1 MKDTFTQ
8 FIRLGIAILLLAMV
22 LYWVDATWYAPDR
35 LPTCVQ
41 ANLPANRIC
50 LETVHN
56 QYNNKAVWIDAR
68 SASDYE
74 IHRLILSDAPVY
86 PIRKGPD
93 MAHQID
99 AAIASMLEAADTGAC
114 IVIFCKGDCTASEE
128 IAAELR
134 NLGIIEAPIYTL
146 EGGWDA
152 LKADGMLL
160 P

>member
-1 MKDTFTQ
+1 MKDTFIQ
-8 FIRLGIAILLLAMV
+8 FIRLGIAILLLAVV
-22 LYWVDATWYAPDR
+22 LYWVDATWYAPER
-35 LPTCVQ
+35 LPACVQ
-41 ANLPANRIC
+41 ENLPPNRIC
-50 LETVHN
+50 LETIHN
-56 QYNNKAVWIDAR
+56 KYNNKVVWVDAR

-74 IHRLILSDAPVY
+74 IHRLILSNTTVY

-93 MAHQID
+93 MQHQID
-99 AAIASMLEAADTGAC
+99 AAIASMLEAADKGEC
-114 IVIFCKGDCTASEE
+114 IVVFCSGDCTASEE

-134 NLGIIEAPIYTL
+134 NLGLIDAPIYTL